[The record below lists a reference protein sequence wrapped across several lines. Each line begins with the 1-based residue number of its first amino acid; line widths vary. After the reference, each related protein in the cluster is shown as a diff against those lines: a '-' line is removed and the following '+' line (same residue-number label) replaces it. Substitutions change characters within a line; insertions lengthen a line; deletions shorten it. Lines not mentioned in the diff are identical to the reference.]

1 MGKSDRRLRRRHQHD
16 RGSRCRGPDRRGFAY
31 RNLKEYDKAL
41 EDFDKVIEARPKD
54 VEAYR
59 RRVYVY
65 RAMKQNEKAIADLKT
80 ILKLKPDDEDAR
92 TQLQAL
98 QKTKS

>member
-1 MGKSDRRLRRRHQHD
+1 M
-16 RGSRCRGPDRRGFAY
+16 
-31 RNLKEYDKAL
+31 
-41 EDFDKVIEARPKD
+41 IEARPKD